1 MVAAITGTAAF
12 ASGAGGPGTLWM
24 ALAGWCLAVGGF
36 SLDLNADRDLD
47 GEGPRAAI
55 RHNPFVDGSLSP
67 VTGLVF
73 SVIFIIVSFF
83 ITIIIAPWALLPWGI
98 ILAVIISLARH
109 LFESPVTR
117 ALTLGLLQGLYYLM
131 GSLSGKLSPGTV
143 LLAIMF
149 FFAMF
154 GGRGMTDIRD
164 FPQDMATRVPTLPKR
179 YGLRRTA
186 WFTSVSIII
195 SLIFSLAA
203 YFTGEFSTIYLYLDI
218 AFISIGLTCAV
229 LFAINPSPRLAYIFA
244 LVFMMSTG
252 SIICLAI
259 ILGSI

>member
-1 MVAAITGTAAF
+1 MVSAITGTAAF
-12 ASGAGGPGTLWM
+12 ASGSGVSSSLWM
-24 ALAGWCLAVGGF
+24 TLAGWCLAIGGF

-47 GEGPRAAI
+47 SEGPRATI
-55 RHNPFVDGSLSP
+55 RHNPFIDGSLSP
-67 VTGLVF
+67 SSGLAF
-73 SVIFIIVSFF
+73 SAIFMIASFT
-83 ITIIIAPWALLPWGI
+83 ITIMIAPWALLPWGI
-98 ILAVIISLARH
+98 ILAVIIGLALH

-117 ALTLGLLQGLYYLM
+117 ALTLGLLQGLCFLM
-131 GSLSGKLSPGTV
+131 GSLSGRLSSGLV
-143 LLAIMF
+143 LLAVMF

-164 FPQDMATRVPTLPKR
+164 FPQDKTTRVLTLPKR

-186 WFTSVSIII
+186 WFASSSIVI

-203 YFTGEFSTIYLYLDI
+203 YFTGEFSTIYLYLDT
-218 AFISIGLTCAV
+218 AFISIVLTCAI
-229 LFAINPSPRLAYIFA
+229 LFAIKPSPRLAYIFA
-244 LVFMMSTG
+244 LVFMMGTG